1 MFLLITEQM
10 RNYWKFRMR
19 MPMRKILRKTM
30 MEDEDDSENNDTGD
44 EDGCSMPQSHLHTK
58 KQNCTISRYSNR
70 RLVAEGGFDGA
81 DRTWLD

>member
-1 MFLLITEQM
+1 MKYKRAMFLLITEQM

-44 EDGCSMPQSHLHTK
+44 EDDKDDKDNQDDDEHEEIGEEK
-58 KQNCTISRYSNR
+58 
-70 RLVAEGGFDGA
+70 EE
-81 DRTWLD
+81 